1 MAAHS
6 EGPVLTH
13 TDRIK
18 QLNDIDQNVAELLQC
33 AGLAVKALTKTFP
46 SESSDE
52 SPELPSIQNQKKKFT
67 EATTQYF
74 NLLSSIDVE
83 LRRQI
88 HALEE
93 ADILPTEAAIR
104 ESQIDSD
111 LLPGSSAGVGA
122 KPPASNRSTVMGGGL
137 GNLDIGW
144 LNSRNDNVEKEM
156 EAELWKKAS
165 VFLTGVER
173 SKDTDSK

>member
-1 MAAHS
+1 MT
-6 EGPVLTH
+6 LTRYSQYNCLATLH
-13 TDRIK
+13 FQNSRVS
-18 QLNDIDQNVAELLQC
+18 QNVAKLLQC
-33 AGLAVKALTKTFP
+33 AGLAVKALTKAPP
-46 SESSDE
+46 SERSDE
-52 SPELPSIQNQKKKFT
+52 SPELPSTQIQKEEFT

-74 NLLSSIDVE
+74 SLLSSIDVE

-93 ADILPTEAAIR
+93 ADILSTETAIR
-104 ESQIDSD
+104 ESQTDSD
-111 LLPGSSAGVGA
+111 LLPGSSGGVGA
-122 KPPASNRSTVMGGGL
+122 KLPAGNRSSVLGGGF

-165 VFLTGVER
+165 VFLAGIER
-173 SKDTDSK
+173 SKEPDLK